1 MKDGTE
7 RESREPLKEV
17 LVIFQQVALNDSYLK
32 HILKSIMPSL
42 CPFGQEVKKN
52 KHNLQGFKY
61 RWCWRGHM
69 CWVLSATGILGA
81 CEPSWNVPDLGSR
94 DNFISAKCILF
105 IRSIVH
111 PSVSSDAARK
121 LLNCKYT
128 ALKFGKSHSNLF
140 SLILGPRQGQSFS
153 SHTCL
158 CVPLSFKATY
168 SNCGYRRTG
177 MERTYQ
183 WGLGS
188 LGDIVVGDEEYTT
201 QSHRKFWVF
210 SVLLHINRYIYPW
223 FITIVDHY
231 LE

>member
-17 LVIFQQVALNDSYLK
+17 LVIFQQVALNDSYPK
-32 HILKSIMPSL
+32 HILKSVMPSL
-42 CPFGQEVKKN
+42 CPFGQEVKKMS
-52 KHNLQGFKY
+52 NLQGFKY
-61 RWCWRGHM
+61 RWCWGGHM
-69 CWVLSATGILGA
+69 CWVLSATGSLGA
-81 CEPSWNVPDLGSR
+81 CEPSRNVPELESR
-94 DNFISAKCILF
+94 DNFISPKCMLC
-105 IRSIVH
+105 IRSMVH
-111 PSVSSDAARK
+111 ASVSSDAAGK
-121 LLNCKYT
+121 PLDCKYT
-128 ALKFGKSHSNLF
+128 ALKLGKSHSNLF

-158 CVPLSFKATY
+158 CVPLFFKATY
-168 SNCGYRRTG
+168 SNCSYRRTG

-201 QSHRKFWVF
+201 QSRRKFWVF
-210 SVLLHINRYIYPW
+210 SILLHINRYVYPW
-223 FITIVDHY
+223 FKAIVDHY